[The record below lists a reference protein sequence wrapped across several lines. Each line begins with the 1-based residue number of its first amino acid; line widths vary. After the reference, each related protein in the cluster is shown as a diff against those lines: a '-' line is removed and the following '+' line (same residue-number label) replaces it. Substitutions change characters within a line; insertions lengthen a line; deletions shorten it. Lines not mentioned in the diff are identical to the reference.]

1 MSTTHTSAQHKKG
14 FTLVEM
20 VVAIGVFALIM
31 TLAAGAYLVLIAIN
45 RQAQAVSTSID
56 SLAFSLET
64 MTRDIRTGS
73 GYNCGTETGGNCS
86 SPPGDTLY
94 FTDNNGRLVSYGLI
108 GGAIVKTIGGT
119 TGGVITDPAITVS
132 ALRFYVSGTTRGDAF
147 PPHVTIVITGS
158 ISAGPGKTQTFS
170 IETGA
175 TMRGLD
181 I

>member
-1 MSTTHTSAQHKKG
+1 MTTRIASQKKKG

-20 VVAIGVFALIM
+20 VVAVGVFALIM

-73 GYNCGTETGGNCS
+73 GYNCATETGGNCS
-86 SPPGDTLY
+86 SVPSDTFY
-94 FTDNNGRLVSYGLI
+94 FTDNNGRVVSYTLS
-108 GGAIVKTIGGT
+108 GGSILKTIGGT
-119 TGGVITDPAITVS
+119 AGGVITDPAITVS
-132 ALRFYVSGTTRGDAF
+132 ALKFYVSGSARGDAY
-147 PPHVTIVITGS
+147 PPHVTIIITGS
-158 ISAGPGKTQTFS
+158 ISAGPGKTETFS

-175 TMRGLD
+175 TQRGID

>member
-1 MSTTHTSAQHKKG
+1 MAGNKKG

-20 VVAIGVFALIM
+20 VVSVGVFALIM
-31 TLAAGAYLVLIAIN
+31 TLAAGAYLVLLGVN
-45 RQAQAVSTSID
+45 RQAQAISISID

-73 GYNCGTETGGNCS
+73 GYNCISEFGGDCPPS
-86 SPPGDTLY
+86 GAPGDALY
-94 FTDNNGRLVSYGLI
+94 FTDNNGRLVSYTVS
-108 GGAIVKTIGGT
+108 GGSIIKTIGGT
-119 TGGVITDPAITVS
+119 AGGVITDPAITVS
-132 ALRFYVSGTTRGDAF
+132 ALRFYVSGTPRGDAY
-147 PPHVTIVITGS
+147 PPHVTIIITGS

-175 TMRGLD
+175 TMRSLD

>member
-1 MSTTHTSAQHKKG
+1 MKHPHSQKEKG

-20 VVAIGVFALIM
+20 VVSIGVFALVM

-45 RQAQAVSTSID
+45 RQAQAISTSVD

-73 GYNCGTETGGNCS
+73 GYNCATEAGGNCTS
-86 SPPGDTLY
+86 APGNAFY
-94 FTDNNGRLVSYGLI
+94 FTDNNGRAASYALM
-108 GGAIVKTIGGT
+108 GGAIVKTIGGAA
-119 TGGVITDPAITVS
+119 GGVITDPSVTVT
-132 ALRFYVSGTTRGDAF
+132 ALNFYVSGADPGDAY
-147 PPHVTIVITGS
+147 PPHVTIVIIGS

-175 TMRGLD
+175 TMRGVDL
-181 I
+181 

>member
-1 MSTTHTSAQHKKG
+1 MKHLRSRMERG

-20 VVAIGVFALIM
+20 VVAVGVFALVM
-31 TLAAGAYLVLIAIN
+31 TLASGAYLVLIAIN
-45 RQAQAVSTSID
+45 RQAQAISTSVD

-73 GYNCGTETGGNCS
+73 GYNCATEAGGNCS
-86 SPPGDTLY
+86 SVPGNAFY
-94 FTDNNGRLVSYGLI
+94 FTDNNGRAASYALM
-108 GGAIVKTIGGT
+108 GGAIVKTIGGAA
-119 TGGVITDPAITVS
+119 GGVVTDSSVTVTS
-132 ALRFYVSGTTRGDAF
+132 LKFYVSGADRGDAY

-175 TMRGLD
+175 TMRGID